1 MREKK
6 LLHEHFHVKWK
17 WNSGENVMWYGNIM
31 LSDRVC
37 GTIVKSYPIK
47 WWCIL
52 AWFSK
57 YLNRLRAY
65 FQIGYSSH
73 HISFTIVGISTH
85 IQLTWS
91 KLMTLNGFFFRNW
104 KLRQGSNRNCYFEHT
119 YTISIDFCRHALNN
133 HNDVVKQNSLINDND
148 GCVLLPRLL
157 LLLTSLSD
165 PKFKIPICS
174 FQFIQHKQFCY

>member
-1 MREKK
+1 MTVCHLLICLCFRFSFIFPLSCIFESLLTTRYQINKSNMSLNDFDATKWGEKK

-73 HISFTIVGISTH
+73 HTSFTIVGISTH

-91 KLMTLNGFFFRNW
+91 KLMTLNGFF
-104 KLRQGSNRNCYFEHT
+104 
-119 YTISIDFCRHALNN
+119 
-133 HNDVVKQNSLINDND
+133 
-148 GCVLLPRLL
+148 
-157 LLLTSLSD
+157 
-165 PKFKIPICS
+165 
-174 FQFIQHKQFCY
+174 